1 MNISTN
7 NSPTTNRFSLF
18 KCLPVLFLLAFA
30 NIAAGQTVLKYV
42 PSNADM
48 VMTINLQ
55 NLDKKVNL
63 EQLRQYDFYQALMKE
78 MVKSPQFE
86 DNPKIQAF
94 FEKMLTAPASI
105 GFDTN
110 EPIVVF
116 VEKVGYDTYTT
127 IVSKLGDK
135 AVYEAAVNE
144 LVGEYFKPFDEQPE
158 GMNIWH
164 EGDNIFA
171 WNDEVVVEVKWEKGY
186 NPNEYDWGYDEP
198 ELADSGFVWRE
209 VPNDFVIDENTEWHE
224 LNSDTTEEEEV
235 DFDSLDWP
243 AETAPTDM
251 ADTLPAGTFQ
261 FTPEEG
267 ESVIF
272 GDFEEGFNW
281 VEEPDTAGFAWA
293 KKVLSRQF
301 LQPITRNERFAQAKG
316 RSNDVHFWIDYGFIN
331 QFSENGQWVGYP
343 PASALPQ
350 NGMSQALSAMGG
362 MMDVFYGDTYLSM
375 GLNFEDG
382 RMAIRS
388 QLFFNED
395 MKRFYSRALD
405 AKFNKKFLRY
415 VKGGDEMFGYF
426 YVNYNIKNTIEESK
440 SLLYKIFD
448 ATPQYGEMAADM
460 MKILGIFIDEEAV
473 GNLLKGDLMVAVSG
487 IQTVET
493 TIQTYDYDQDF
504 NFITKDTTVM
514 KQVPIFTALASYGN
528 GKDIQKFIDL
538 GVHSKVLTPEGNY
551 YRIVLPGMDA
561 MDFFFAKHDGMLI
574 FTNNPYLMRQNLEK
588 GFAKKLR
595 LPKNHK
601 KRLCKS
607 GSVAYWNIPNTI
619 RAVAGSEA
627 DSNIGMMGYLNNIG
641 KEFYSMEMTTDKK
654 VGNAVETEIF
664 LNMTAKGTNALQQ
677 FFNVVND
684 IFLESIGGAKI

>member
-7 NSPTTNRFSLF
+7 NSPTTNQFFLC
-18 KCLPVLFLLAFA
+18 KCLPVLFLLAIANFA
-30 NIAAGQTVLKYV
+30 TGQTVLKYV

-63 EQLRQYDFYQALMKE
+63 EQLRQYDFYQALLKE

-86 DNPKIQAF
+86 DNLKIQAF

-105 GFDTN
+105 GFDTK

-127 IVSKLGDK
+127 IVSKLGNK

-144 LVGEYFKPFDEQPE
+144 LVGDYFKPFDEQPE

-171 WNDEVVVEVKWEKGY
+171 WNDEVVVEVKREKGY
-186 NPNEYDWGYDEP
+186 DPTLGDWGYHEYEGWEGEEHYHTTDEEGETIWY
-198 ELADSGFVWRE
+198 EL
-209 VPNDFVIDENTEWHE
+209 P
-224 LNSDTTEEEEV
+224 SDTVIEEELVIE
-235 DFDSLDWP
+235 DFEWP
-243 AETAPTDM
+243 AETAPTEM
-251 ADTLPAGTFQ
+251 TDTLPPGTFQ

-272 GDFEEGFNW
+272 EDYVEGYEW

-415 VKGGDEMFGYF
+415 VKGGGEMFGYF

-448 ATPQYGEMAADM
+448 ATPQYGKMAADM

-538 GVHSKVLTPEGNY
+538 GVHSKVLTTEGNF
-551 YRIVLPGMDA
+551 YRIVLPGMDG

-627 DSNIGMMGYLNNIG
+627 DSNIGMMGYLNNVG